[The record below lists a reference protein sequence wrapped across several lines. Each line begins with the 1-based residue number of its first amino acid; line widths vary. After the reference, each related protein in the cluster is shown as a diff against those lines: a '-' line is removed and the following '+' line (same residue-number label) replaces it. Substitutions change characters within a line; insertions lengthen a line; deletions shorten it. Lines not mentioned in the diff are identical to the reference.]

1 MHLLR
6 AASRDSCSSTLLFRN
21 FIYRRSKIDPVSG
34 AITKQGT
41 HIYVS
46 ISIFE
51 KKRKKKETGGN
62 VAARSV
68 IAEQPWEKNAELRFD
83 GIACRCG
90 GQYRKTKNTKID
102 SFVRTLSLIL
112 KRLLQGEVKHRMIQN
127 CTQ

>member
-1 MHLLR
+1 MTR
-6 AASRDSCSSTLLFRN
+6 ALLLFYFAIS
-21 FIYRRSKIDPVSG
+21 FIVDQKLILSAAQSPSRARISMFLYRFSK
-34 AITKQGT
+34 
-41 HIYVS
+41 
-46 ISIFE
+46 
-51 KKRKKKETGGN
+51 KKEKKKETGGN

-68 IAEQPWEKNAELRFD
+68 IAEQPWEKNAELRFE